1 MKKILLYYKY
11 VEIVEPQLIVNWQQE
26 VCRQLGLKGRVLI
39 AHEGINGTLE
49 GSEQATQEY
58 INIMNETPLFA
69 GIDFKESIGED
80 DIDYFP
86 RLRVALRDE
95 IVGLG
100 KKAKDVT
107 VGSTGQHLTPEQAH
121 ELMAK
126 PPKDLIILDTRNDYE
141 SRVGTFKN
149 AIIPDIT
156 NFRDFPDYI
165 DQHLDEFK
173 DKEVLMFCT
182 GGVRC
187 ERATAYLN
195 TKGVA
200 RNVMQIEGGIHRYVE
215 KFPEGFFRGKNYVF
229 DNRVT
234 VKVNDDILGTCDV
247 CAKPCDEYTNCVNA
261 SCNKLFISCTPCLK
275 VYDNTCGVTC
285 QQLVK
290 EKKVACRPPLQ
301 TVIQRNRRFE

>member
-11 VEIVEPQLIVNWQQE
+11 VEIVEPQLIVEWQQKL
-26 VCRQLGLKGRVLI
+26 CQSLGLKGRILI

-49 GSEQATQEY
+49 GSADATQHY
-58 INIMNETPLFA
+58 IKAMNEMPLFA
-69 GIDFKESIGED
+69 NIDFKENDGED
-80 DIDYFP
+80 GIDYFP

-100 KKAKDVT
+100 EKAQEVT
-107 VGSTGQHLTPEQAH
+107 VANTGQHLTPEQAH
-121 ELMAK
+121 ELMAH
-126 PPKDLIILDTRNDYE
+126 PPKDLVILDTRNDYE

-149 AIIPDIT
+149 AIIPDIR

-195 TKGVA
+195 VKGVA

-215 KFPEGFFRGKNYVF
+215 KFPDGFFRGKNYVF

-234 VKVNDDILGTCDV
+234 VKVNDDILGSCDLCGV
-247 CAKPCDEYTNCVNA
+247 SCDEYTNCMNA
-261 SCNKLFISCTPCLK
+261 SCNKLIIACTPCLK
-275 VYDNTCGVTC
+275 KFENACGTEC
-285 QQLVK
+285 LQLIK
-290 EKKVACRPPLQ
+290 EHKVAMRPPVKTL
-301 TVIQRNRRFE
+301 IQRNRRFE